1 MKKTY
6 IAVRK
11 VRDFIAAQSPECQVE
26 YLKIVERLQQDG
38 FLVEPFGRK
47 LDAELFEM
55 RIRRGRQIRVIYCYC
70 EGDLVV
76 GVHAFVKKSQKTPL
90 RELRL
95 ARRTARN
102 SREGGY
108 NE

>member
-6 IAVRK
+6 VAVRK

-26 YLKIVERLQQDG
+26 YLGIVDRLQQDG

-47 LDAELFEM
+47 LGAGLFEM
-55 RIRRGRQIRVIYCYC
+55 RIRRGRQVRVIYCYC

-95 ARRTARN
+95 ARRAARDIK
-102 SREGGY
+102 EGGY
-108 NE
+108 RE